1 MKLASSPPSPAAP
14 LAVQEPQKSAPPMP
28 SVRAAWLKRRDFGD
42 WFYALALLAAAGVA
56 FLRYGEA
63 MDAYDTAILALHVP
77 ILAALG
83 WAWRP
88 FRLFAAAV
96 AVLAL
101 AGIWL
106 YQGDP
111 ARAEQTFFLK
121 YLLSSQTAIA
131 WMSAFFFIATGAYWI
146 GLLAR
151 SAFAGR
157 TGSALTWAAA
167 VMGAAGLFVRWYE
180 SYLLGPEIGHI
191 PISNLY
197 EVFVLFSLV
206 TALLY
211 LFYEGRYGTRKL
223 GALALLVISVSVAF
237 LLWYAFTRGAHQI
250 QPLVPALQSYWM
262 KIHVPANFV
271 GYGGFALAAMAGI
284 AYLPGVQK
292 LFAGRLPTPEVLGD
306 VMYKA
311 IAIGFAFFT
320 IATILGA
327 LWAAEAWGSYWSWDP
342 KETFALIVW
351 LNYAVWLHLRLT
363 HGVRGT
369 MLAWWA
375 ITGLLVTTF
384 AFLGVNLFL
393 SGLHSYGSL

>member
-1 MKLASSPPSPAAP
+1 MKLASSPPSPSAP
-14 LAVQEPQKSAPPMP
+14 LAVRETETAPPMP
-28 SVRAAWLKRRDFGD
+28 SARKEWLKRRDFGD
-42 WFYALALLAAAGVA
+42 WFYALALLAAASVA

-63 MDAYDTAILALHVP
+63 MDGYDTAILALHVP

-96 AVLAL
+96 AALSL

-106 YQGDP
+106 YQGDL
-111 ARAEQTFFLK
+111 ARAEQIFFLK
-121 YLLSSQTAIA
+121 YLFSSQTAIA

-151 SAFAGR
+151 SGFAGR
-157 TGSALTWAAA
+157 TGSVLTWAAA
-167 VMGAAGLFVRWYE
+167 VMGATGLFVRWYE
-180 SYLLGPEIGHI
+180 SWLLGPEIGHI

-197 EVFVLFSLV
+197 EVFVLFSLF

-223 GALALLVISVSVAF
+223 GAFALLVISVSVAF

-271 GYGGFALAAMAGI
+271 GYGGFALAAMAGV
-284 AYLPGVQK
+284 AYLPGLQK
-292 LFAGRLPTPEVLGD
+292 LFAGRLPAPEVLED

-327 LWAAEAWGSYWSWDP
+327 LWAAEAWGRYWSWDP

-363 HGVRGT
+363 RGVRGT

-375 ITGLLVTTF
+375 IAGLLVTTF